1 MRTVPSPLLERL
13 GLLTAEE
20 RSSTEPAPT
29 GTEYVRARV
38 RDVHHRKV
46 IDRRENTSFEFKGL
60 KVPNYYK

>member
-1 MRTVPSPLLERL
+1 MKTVPSPLLERL
-13 GLLTAEE
+13 GLLTEADKAN
-20 RSSTEPAPT
+20 TEPAPT